1 MNYLP
6 IDYLDTKYSF
16 ICFQISNLIQ
26 LNNEIN
32 QEKLF
37 EIMFNTFSNV
47 INVINYKHLEAV
59 LFRIYDNYSKNLNN
73 NNENFQK
80 FIKILFGYL
89 IKEQNFESFTILI
102 EKVKQDF
109 FKKCFSLP
117 NTLFFNYIAL
127 QKRSNNIE

>member
-1 MNYLP
+1 
-6 IDYLDTKYSF
+6 
-16 ICFQISNLIQ
+16 
-26 LNNEIN
+26 
-32 QEKLF
+32 
-37 EIMFNTFSNV
+37 MFNTFSNV

-109 FKKCFSLP
+109 FKKCFSLS
-117 NTLFFNYIAL
+117 NTLLFNYIAL